1 MSAKIVRVLIFGIG
15 VVLAVIFAIFFIRE
29 ATMISSLRV
38 SGVIQSRYYA
48 RGQTT
53 VEFLDV
59 DSSDFVSPPYP
70 HAGDTILAIGDTVAT
85 PAVWARYFDSPNKPG
100 TEIPLTFLHKGDTL
114 STRVQTKP
122 ASVSDMAGVGVIMI
136 LRFLL
141 SVSYLILGFWAFSKR
156 PNSGAVRALTLFC
169 FAMAS
174 FFMGAVRLGIENY
187 ASFSV
192 PYWSVI
198 LGFLGSFSVFFGS
211 FWLNLNLLFPS
222 PRRLMTKYPVWGYL
236 LCYLPLATLIVL
248 SVIFK
253 ADGLG
258 TATIGLVTIQICA
271 GFVFLG
277 RRHFTSRD
285 PLEKRQ
291 TRLVMWGSGAGLL
304 SLVGLIAMAVF
315 AGDWLSRLFTVY
327 TTMLISG
334 VFLALLLSPLSF
346 AYAFGRYRLLEIEGR
361 IRRGTRH
368 LVITLILLT
377 VFYLLIY
384 FVSEFVL
391 RILGVTSRTP
401 VMVAALVLA
410 IGFAPAQRRLLA
422 LLNKWIYPER
432 VRLTG
437 MLDDFVRGSVTSA
450 DKEAFW
456 MGLEDRLKTA
466 LKVDAVFP
474 IVRVLGNGHFVHWR
488 GYLTPFETGS
498 AFIREISKT
507 GGRPVMRDE
516 MEASRKAV
524 LTGAEANWFSGSRV
538 ALVLPMITRAELIG
552 FLGIGFKSEQRDFEP
567 ADFEILQSLAS
578 QVAVATDNLQLLEQ
592 NVEKKRM
599 EAELS
604 IARKV
609 QEGMLPRDIPPSP
622 GLEVAA
628 RCRFCTEVAG
638 DYYDLID
645 IPDGRTV
652 LAIGDVSGKGAGAA
666 LLMSNVQ
673 ASLRT
678 AIGVGMQHGGSQT
691 DEISSGFPS
700 VTGIWLADMV
710 TSINHLICRNSQ
722 PDQFITFFVALFNPA
737 DGRLDYVN
745 AGHNPPLVARG
756 DGTIEELT
764 EGGLLLGALPDVP
777 YQAGAVTVIEGD
789 IIFLYTDGLSEAM
802 RSDEEMFGEE
812 RIMRYLTANR
822 ALLPQALLEKLE
834 KEALEFVGGSQ
845 LTDDFTLVA
854 AKVIPRHR

>member
-1 MSAKIVRVLIFGIG
+1 MSAKIVKIAIIVIG
-15 VVLAVIFAIFFIRE
+15 SLLAAIFAIFFIRE
-29 ATMISSLRV
+29 VTMISSLRA

-48 RGQTT
+48 RRQTT
-53 VEFLDV
+53 IEFLEV
-59 DSSDFVSPPYP
+59 DSSDFASPPYP
-70 HAGDTILAIGDTVAT
+70 RTGDTVLTIADT
-85 PAVWARYFDSPNKPG
+85 AAIPTTWEKYFDCPNKPG
-100 TEIPLTFLHKGDTL
+100 TEISITFLHEGDTL
-114 STRVQTKP
+114 STRVRTRP
-122 ASVSDMAGVGVIMI
+122 TSFSDLAGVGIIML

-156 PNSGAVRALTLFC
+156 SDSGAVRALTLFC

-187 ASFSV
+187 ASFSI

-222 PRRLMTKYPVWGYL
+222 PRRLMTKYPAWGYL
-236 LCYLPLATLIVL
+236 LCYLPLAVLVLL
-248 SVIFK
+248 SVVFK
-253 ADGLG
+253 TNHLG

-304 SLVGLIAMAVF
+304 SLVGLIAVAVF
-315 AGDWLSRLFTVY
+315 ASDWLSRLFTVY

-361 IRRGTRH
+361 LRRGTRH
-368 LVITLILLT
+368 LVITLALLT
-377 VFYLLIY
+377 VFYLMIY
-384 FVSEFVL
+384 FVSEFAL
-391 RILGVTSRTP
+391 RILGVASRTP
-401 VMVAALVLA
+401 VLVASLVLA
-410 IGFAPAQRRLLA
+410 IGFAPAQRRLLT
-422 LLNKWIYPER
+422 LLNRWIYPER

-437 MLDDFVRGSVTSA
+437 MLNDFIRGSLTSA
-450 DKEAFW
+450 DKDAFW
-456 MGLEDRLKTA
+456 IGLENRLKTA

-474 IVRVLGNGHFVHWR
+474 VVRVLGNGHFMSWR
-488 GYLTPFETGS
+488 GELMPFETGS
-498 AFIREISKT
+498 AFIREMSKS
-507 GGRPVMRDE
+507 GGRPIMRDE
-516 MEASRKAV
+516 MEASRKVV

-538 ALVLPMITRAELIG
+538 ALVLPMITRAEMMG

-567 ADFEILQSLAS
+567 ADFDILQSLAS
-578 QVAVATDNLQLLEQ
+578 QVAVAADNLRLLEE

-609 QEGMLPRDIPPSP
+609 QEGMLPRDIPHTP

-628 RCRFCTEVAG
+628 RSRFCTEVAG
-638 DYYDLID
+638 DYYDLIE

-678 AIGVGMQHGGSQT
+678 AIGVGMQPDGS
-691 DEISSGFPS
+691 PA
-700 VTGIWLADMV
+700 GIRLADMV
-710 TSINHLICRNSQ
+710 ASINHLICRNSQ
-722 PDQFITFFVALFNPA
+722 PDQFITFFVALFSPA
-737 DGRLDYVN
+737 DGRLDYIN

-777 YQAGAVTVIEGD
+777 FQAGAVTVAEGD
-789 IIFLYTDGLSEAM
+789 IIFLYTDGLSEAT

-812 RIMRYLTANR
+812 RIKRYLTANR
-822 ALLPQALLEKLE
+822 VLSPQDLLAKLE

-854 AKVIPRHR
+854 AKVAPEKVAKS